1 MKPGEDLIRGR
12 AQRALDERI
21 RPAIH
26 ARSVPFELSAAMLP
40 GEPIPPSDALGLE
53 YSRYTIGTP
62 WGPAW
67 STVWFHAIA
76 RIPEEWRGLR
86 LEAVVDLG
94 FDTTLPGFQCEGL
107 AYLPS
112 GKPVKAVNPRNQ
124 WVPVD
129 ECASERAEFY
139 IEAAA
144 NPNLLDHLPLLP
156 TQQGDRLTASADP
169 LYVLRRADLAVFDE
183 DCFELALDLEVL
195 LELEAELDD
204 GPRRASILRAVDQA
218 LDALDLHSISETA
231 GEAREILRPVLAR
244 PATASEHTL
253 SAIGHA
259 HIDSA
264 WLWPVRETVRKVAR
278 TASSMTQL
286 LSETPEFI
294 YGMSS
299 AQQYEWMRDQR
310 PEVFARVADAV
321 REGRFLPLGGMWV
334 ESDAVMPSGE
344 SIVRQFA
351 YGQSF
356 FRREFGITCKGVWLP
371 DSFGYSAALPQLI
384 RKAGF
389 EWFLSQKLSWNQV
402 NTFPHHT
409 FFWEGIDGSRVFSHF
424 PPIDT
429 YNARLSVG
437 ELVGARRRFAQADR
451 ASGSI
456 AAVGWGDGG
465 GGTTREMVGRARR
478 LASLEGSPR
487 VVWETPDDFFE
498 RARDELPDAP
508 VWVGELVLEAHRGT
522 LTSQHRTKQGNRRG
536 EQLLVEAE
544 LWATTAAARAG
555 LAYPYDELDA
565 LWKTLLLHQFH
576 DILPGTSIAWVHR
589 EAVGSYAELQRAA
602 EEIIHRSLDA
612 LVGEGERRLVV
623 NGSPIRRADAPAFGV
638 VDRGPKATLPSV
650 ENVVDGVRI
659 DNGVIRVVVSRDG
672 HILSA
677 VDLASGRD
685 VVPPGAAA
693 GMLQVHQDFPN
704 TRDAWDLDAH
714 YRNRVENLAAADS
727 FALETD
733 DDGAHIVV
741 ERSFSASRI
750 RQVITVPPESRAIR
764 ITQTTDWHEHER
776 MLKVAFPLAIHAEHT
791 AAETQFG
798 YVKRVTHANTSW
810 QTAQFEHSMHRFVHV
825 EEPGFGVSLVGDS
838 TYGYDVLRD
847 SPEGGVTTTVRLSL
861 LRSPRFPDPMADQGR
876 HVHEY
881 ALVVGTDIA
890 GATRA
895 ANEMNVPLRLRTG
908 SRTVDPIVS
917 IEGEDVIV
925 SAVKPAADRSGDLVV
940 RLYEPAG
947 RRACAK
953 IVVDP
958 AYGPGRAVSLLEEET
973 SEYVGSPPSSDGTVR
988 LAPFEVLTLRF
999 AAMGKGMMLDHDG
1012 PDAGRDDGRD
1022 DGRGKGTQR

>member
-1 MKPGEDLIRGR
+1 MPASDLIVGR
-12 AQRALDERI
+12 AHRVLDERI
-21 RPAIH
+21 RPAVH
-26 ARSVPFELSAAMLP
+26 ARSVPLELSSAALP
-40 GEPIPPSDALGLE
+40 GEPITPADALRLE
-53 YSRYTIGTP
+53 YAPYAVGTP

-67 STVWFHAIA
+67 STVWFRANA
-76 RIPEEWRGLR
+76 RIPDDWQGLT

-107 AYLPS
+107 AYLPT
-112 GKPVKAVNPRNQ
+112 GEPIKAINPRNQ
-124 WVPVD
+124 WVPVAGHGGG
-129 ECASERAEFY
+129 EVEFY

-156 TQQGDRLTASADP
+156 TRQGDRLTASGEE
-169 LYVLRRADLAVFDE
+169 LYTLRRAELTVFDGE
-183 DCFELALDLEVL
+183 CFELALDLEVL
-195 LELEAELDD
+195 LELQAELDD
-204 GPRRASILRAVDQA
+204 GPRRASVLRAIDA
-218 LDALDLHSISETA
+218 AIDALDLNRVSETA
-231 GEAREILRPVLAR
+231 RDAREVLRPVLER
-244 PATASEHTL
+244 PSTASEHTL

-278 TASSMTQL
+278 TTTSMTQL
-286 LSETPEFI
+286 LSEEPDFI

-299 AQQYEWMRDQR
+299 AQQYEWLRDHR
-310 PEVFARVADAV
+310 PEVYARVVESV
-321 REGRFLPLGGMWV
+321 RGGRFVPLGGMWV

-356 FRREFGITCKGVWLP
+356 FRREFGVMCKGVWLP
-371 DSFGYSAALPQLI
+371 DSFGYSGALPQLI

-437 ELVGARRRFAQADR
+437 ELVGARRRFAQADH

-487 VVWETPDDFFE
+487 VVWERPDDFFD
-498 RARDELPDAP
+498 RARGELPDAP

-536 EQLLVEAE
+536 EQLLIEAE
-544 LWATTAAARAG
+544 LWATTATTRAG
-555 LAYPYDELDA
+555 LEYPYDELDA

-589 EAVGSYAELQRAA
+589 EAVDSYAALAKSA
-602 EEIIHRSLDA
+602 EAIIERSLDA
-612 LVGEGERRLVV
+612 LAGGGERRLIV
-623 NGSPIRRADAPAFGV
+623 NGSALDRPGAPAFGV
-638 VDRGPKATLPSV
+638 VDGSAFARSSSV
-650 ENVVDGVRI
+650 QRAEVEYTEQGVRI
-659 DNGVIRVVVSRDG
+659 DNGVIRVVVSSDG
-672 HILSA
+672 LIRSA

-685 VVPPGAAA
+685 AIPEGVPA
-693 GMLQVHQDFPN
+693 GVLQLHQDFPN

-714 YRNRVENLAAADS
+714 YRNSVENLTAVDS
-727 FALETD
+727 FAVETD
-733 DDGAHIVV
+733 DDGVHVVV
-741 ERSFSASRI
+741 ERSFSASTV
-750 RQVITVPPESRAIR
+750 RQVITVAAGSRSIHVA
-764 ITQTTDWHEHER
+764 QTTDWHEHER
-776 MLKVAFPLAIHAEHT
+776 LLKVAFPLAIHAEYT
-791 AAETQFG
+791 AAETQYG

-825 EEPGFGVSLVGDS
+825 EEPGFGASLIGDS
-838 TYGYDVLRD
+838 TYGYDVARD
-847 SPEGGVTTTVRLSL
+847 AHESDGVTTTVRLSL
-861 LRSPRFPDPMADQGR
+861 LRSPRFPDPLADQGM

-881 ALVVGTDIA
+881 ALVL
-890 GATRA
+890 GADVMETTRA
-895 ANEMNVPLRLRTG
+895 AIDLDVPLRRRNG
-908 SRTVDPIVS
+908 ARPVEPIVR

-925 SAVKPAADRSGDLVV
+925 SAVKLAADRSGDLVV

-947 RRACAK
+947 RRACAN
-953 IVVDP
+953 IVVDA

-973 SEYVGSPPSSDGTVR
+973 DAHVGSPPTSDGTIR

-999 AAMGKGMMLDHDG
+999 SRR
-1012 PDAGRDDGRD
+1012 DAEGSVDRDGRENPP
-1022 DGRGKGTQR
+1022 GEEEQR